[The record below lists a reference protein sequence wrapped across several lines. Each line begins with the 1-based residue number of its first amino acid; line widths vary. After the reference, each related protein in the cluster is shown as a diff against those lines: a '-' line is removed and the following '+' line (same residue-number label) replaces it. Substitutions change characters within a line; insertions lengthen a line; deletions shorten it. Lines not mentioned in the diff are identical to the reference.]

1 MLSKIIGG
9 GNNNFFVKKIKFR
22 PIKKNS
28 IPHMN
33 KYSKFQFDTFKA
45 AEPIYHM
52 KKKPEKIN
60 LNPYFF
66 CNLDTVLKN
75 YKIF

>member
-1 MLSKIIGG
+1 MLNKIICG
-9 GNNNFFVKKIKFR
+9 GNSNFFVKKIKFI
-22 PIKKNS
+22 PIKKNPV
-28 IPHMN
+28 PHMN
-33 KYSKFQFDTFKA
+33 KYSKLQFDTFKA

-52 KKKPEKIN
+52 KKRPEKIN

-66 CNLDTVLKN
+66 CDLETVLKN